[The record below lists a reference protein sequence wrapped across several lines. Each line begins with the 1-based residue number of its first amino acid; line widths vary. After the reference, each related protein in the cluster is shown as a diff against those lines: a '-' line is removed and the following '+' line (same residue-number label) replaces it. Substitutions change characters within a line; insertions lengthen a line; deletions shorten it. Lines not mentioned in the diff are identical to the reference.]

1 MNQELITILLA
12 MSPVSELNGS
22 IPIAVLG
29 FKFSLVKA
37 YVLSVLGG
45 GILVLPLSFFLR
57 HMVDFLRRYL
67 RVADRFFGWLFAY
80 TRAKHARDFSAKEEM
95 THEISHGFFHR
106 RDFYKVL
113 ALFGFVALPGPFS
126 GVWSASLAAFVFGI
140 PFWQS
145 IVAITLGNMISGV
158 FPALIIA
165 GVIRF
170 L

>member
-1 MNQELITILLA
+1 MNQELLTILLA
-12 MSPVSELNGS
+12 MSPISELNGS

-45 GILVLPLSFFLR
+45 VILVLPLSFVLR
-57 HMVDFLRRYL
+57 HLTGFFRRHL
-67 RVADRFFGWLFAY
+67 PIADRFFGWLFEY
-80 TRAKHARDFSAKEEM
+80 TRAKHARDFSPKEEM
-95 THEISHGFFHR
+95 THEFSHGFFNR
-106 RDFYKVL
+106 REFYKVL

-145 IVAITLGNMISGV
+145 IVAITLGNIISGI
-158 FPALIIA
+158 FPALVVA
-165 GVIRF
+165 GVIHF